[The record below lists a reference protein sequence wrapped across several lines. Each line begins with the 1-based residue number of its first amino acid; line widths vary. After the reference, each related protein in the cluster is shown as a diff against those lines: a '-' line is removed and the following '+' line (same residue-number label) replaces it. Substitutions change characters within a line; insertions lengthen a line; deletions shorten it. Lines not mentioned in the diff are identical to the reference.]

1 MNLERVRREGEKKIS
16 KVSDNI
22 ESLKRRNEELAEEI
36 IDLQGRSMRDNLI
49 FFGFEECRT
58 FDERMNENCID
69 KILSFCEKELNL
81 ENVRNSVKLERA
93 HRIGKFTTAKN
104 RPFVVKFNSY
114 QDKLSVKKR
123 AFDQLKDS
131 QFRVSEQFPKVIQ
144 ERRKTLIPHLIK
156 AKQEGKKAVLSY
168 DKLYIDNQ
176 LFKPTNVQVNRLKNS
191 CHSFYGIS
199 KA

>member
-1 MNLERVRREGEKKIS
+1 
-16 KVSDNI
+16 
-22 ESLKRRNEELAEEI
+22 
-36 IDLQGRSMRDNLI
+36 MRDNLI
-49 FFGFEECRT
+49 FFSFEECRT

-81 ENVRNSVKLERA
+81 ENIHNSVKLERA
-93 HRIGKFTTAKN
+93 HRVGKFTAAKN
-104 RPFVVKFNSY
+104 RPIVVKFNSY

-176 LFKPTNVQVNRLKNS
+176 LFKPTNVQVNRPE
-191 CHSFYGIS
+191 
-199 KA
+199 

>member
-1 MNLERVRREGEKKIS
+1 
-16 KVSDNI
+16 
-22 ESLKRRNEELAEEI
+22 
-36 IDLQGRSMRDNLI
+36 MRDNLI

-69 KILSFCEKELNL
+69 KILSFCEKGLNL
-81 ENVRNSVKLERA
+81 ENVRNSVKLELERA
-93 HRIGKFTTAKN
+93 HRIGKFTAAKN
-104 RPFVVKFNSY
+104 RPIVVKFNSY

-156 AKQEGKKAVLSY
+156 AKQEGKKAALSD

-176 LFKPTNVQVNRLKNS
+176 LFKPTNVQVNRPE
-191 CHSFYGIS
+191 
-199 KA
+199 